1 MHLFLSTLIILIVG
15 LLAPSGAVR
24 AEERDIPPAIQED
37 LHKLNSILELSGSLP
52 DDDLF
57 SDSGKI
63 ILAGNSAGQ
72 DSEQEAARQRRSRT
86 EPVI

>member
-1 MHLFLSTLIILIVG
+1 MILICG
-15 LLAPSGAVR
+15 LFAPANAVL

-57 SDSGKI
+57 SDSETIMLSKS
-63 ILAGNSAGQ
+63 SAYQ
-72 DSEQEAARQRRSRT
+72 DSEREEARQRRLKT